1 MKTIYSIVA
10 LSVIL
15 ISCNN
20 QQEKIQTETN
30 GPVIIGLEHI
40 EGREGLSPIIAGDTS
55 LIQKWEDYVQALNDR
70 NKEKVAEMIANDVK
84 VYYSNGTE
92 LTGIKAQMEF
102 VSNSFET
109 TNPKWKTTWMIAN
122 SAQNKDGI
130 VEPYLTTG
138 SELTEIVNGDTT
150 LRYLVIDTKWE
161 NGKLK
166 LINAYTRASVPKK

>member
-1 MKTIYSIVA
+1 MKKIYSIVA

-30 GPVIIGLEHI
+30 GPVIIGSGYI
-40 EGREGLSPIIAGDTS
+40 EGLDGLYPIEAGDTS

-84 VYYSNGTE
+84 VYNSNGTE
-92 LTGIKAQMEF
+92 INGIKALMENQ
-102 VSNSFET
+102 SNLFAT

-122 SAQNKDGI
+122 SGQNKDGI
-130 VEPYLTTG
+130 FEPYLTTG
-138 SELTEIVNGDTT
+138 SELTEIINGDTT

-166 LINAYTRASVPKK
+166 LINAYTRARVPKK